1 MIKSSNL
8 LRTAALA
15 SFVLAGRLGLPATL
29 PAAETYRGWS
39 DYGGA
44 SDSSQYSALNQ
55 IDRANVSKLRV
66 AWTYPTGDGNKYSF
80 NPLVAHGLMYVLAK
94 NNSIVALNAATGS
107 EVWIHKTDLQT
118 KLITNRGINYWESR
132 DGTDRRLLFAADN
145 YLEAIDART
154 GESITH
160 FGKNGRVDLKE
171 GLGRIPSKLTLVQST
186 TPGRAHARMELGSTE
201 PKLALVRKKG
211 ESARR
216 IPIMPPAGSRARAAR
231 GPLRFNVPMTAFAV
245 ESYAARSAER
255 KEGRDLLE
263 SHRSVPEFRQILM
276 TF

>member
-15 SFVLAGRLGLPATL
+15 SFVLAARLGLPATL

-118 KLITNRGINYWESR
+118 KLITNRGINYWESQDR
-132 DGTDRRLLFAADN
+132 TDRRLLFAADN
-145 YLEAIDART
+145 
-154 GESITH
+154 H
-160 FGKNGRVDLKE
+160 
-171 GLGRIPSKLTLVQST
+171 
-186 TPGRAHARMELGSTE
+186 
-201 PKLALVRKKG
+201 
-211 ESARR
+211 
-216 IPIMPPAGSRARAAR
+216 
-231 GPLRFNVPMTAFAV
+231 
-245 ESYAARSAER
+245 
-255 KEGRDLLE
+255 
-263 SHRSVPEFRQILM
+263 
-276 TF
+276 